1 MAAGARIRVG
11 ELRAGPA
18 RDLTCAFS
26 THKWVRGPG
35 GRGNR
40 AAAATPSEGEEMAEL
55 TLVNPNSGFVKRKVL
70 GAGLSSLVKAG
81 CVPALLAIPTASLS
95 PLSLNSNNNNYKG
108 ERVFGAGMA

>member
-1 MAAGARIRVG
+1 MGG
-11 ELRAGPA
+11 
-18 RDLTCAFS
+18 
-26 THKWVRGPG
+26 G